1 MTRARFSVADQRLPL
16 ISLFAGGLAI
26 GGSPIFVRLSEV
38 DPMATA
44 FWRTALSLLPFLLFA
59 LYRQREALAL
69 PRNLADLSRLAFPGL
84 FLAADLAFWH
94 LSIEMT
100 SVANA
105 TLLVNLSP
113 VFVTLAS
120 WLFFG
125 AVITRRFL
133 LGLGIAILG
142 VVILK
147 SGGVNGFGGGHWL
160 GDTFAILGAIF
171 YAGYMLTLGA
181 ARNRFTTL
189 QVMIWNSAVA
199 ALAIL
204 PVALMTEDAIVPQT
218 VRGWAIVTGLSMVS
232 HVGGQAAIIYALAFL
247 PTAFSSLTLLL
258 QPVVAAIL
266 GVVLLNEPLGWNG
279 IIGGA
284 GVLAGILIA
293 RKAV

>member
-1 MTRARFSVADQRLPL
+1 MNSARSSVADRRLPL
-16 ISLFAGGLAI
+16 VALFAGGIAI

-44 FWRTALSLLPFLLFA
+44 FWRTALSLIPFILFA
-59 LYRQREALAL
+59 LVRQREALRL
-69 PRNLADLSRLAFPGL
+69 PKSGADLARLALPGL
-84 FLAADLAFWH
+84 FLATDLSFWH

-120 WLFFG
+120 WAFFG

-133 LGLGIAILG
+133 VGLGIAILG
-142 VVILK
+142 VIVLK
-147 SGGVNGFGGGHWL
+147 SGGANSFGGGHWL
-160 GDTFAILGAIF
+160 GDLFAILGALF

-181 ARNRFTTL
+181 ARNRFSTL
-189 QVMIWNSAVA
+189 QVMIWNSGVA
-199 ALAIL
+199 AVSIL
-204 PVALMTEDAIVPQT
+204 PVALLTEQAIVPHS
-218 VRGWAIVTGLSMVS
+218 VAGWATVTGLSMIS
-232 HVGGQAAIIYALAFL
+232 HVGGQASIIYALAYL

-266 GVVLLNEPLGWNG
+266 GVFLLHEPLGWNG
-279 IIGGA
+279 ILGGA